1 LRVEASEE
9 EMMAEPRRCAWCEV
23 VTLRL
28 EWRISANAEQGID
41 EELQSIEVPRV
52 EEGLVVGD
60 KQGQWGGGGG
70 GRRGSERQRR
80 EEEDAEAN
88 VGGERRKTQMS
99 EERGGSARRLP
110 LTNPTIKHR

>member
-1 LRVEASEE
+1 MEASEE
-9 EMMAEPRRCAWCEV
+9 ETMAEPRRCAWCEV
-23 VTLRL
+23 VTLPL
-28 EWRISANAEQGID
+28 EWRISANGEQGID

-70 GRRGSERQRR
+70 RRGSERQRR
-80 EEEDAEAN
+80 EEEDAEVN
-88 VGGERRKTQMS
+88 VGGERRKTQTS